1 MIEAVE
7 AQRIALSALSA
18 GAVVIFGAMYAI
30 FLALGNLNDNAIL
43 RLVGNCAYLLLAVSV
58 CFLAYFLQLYNW
70 WLVLV
75 ATLLVGY
82 FAAPRMI
89 WRICVEVHQE
99 DNQTLE
105 VLPK

>member
-30 FLALGNLNDNAIL
+30 FLALGNLSNNARL
-43 RLVGNCAYLLLAVSV
+43 RFIGNFSYFLLAISV

-75 ATLLVGY
+75 VTLLVGY
-82 FAAPRMI
+82 FTAPRMI

-99 DNQTLE
+99 DKQIPE

>member
-30 FLALGNLNDNAIL
+30 FLALGNLNNNALL
-43 RLVGNCAYLLLAVSV
+43 RFVGNCSYFLLATSV

-75 ATLLVGY
+75 ATLLAGY

-89 WRICVEVHQE
+89 WRLCVEVHQE
-99 DNQTLE
+99 DNRIIE
-105 VLPK
+105 DLPK